1 MTSNDTETIL
11 ETKDLRKYFVE
22 TKGLFSRK
30 KSVLKAVD
38 NVTLSIQ
45 HGEVLGLVGE
55 SGCGKTTLGRTI
67 ARLYQ
72 PTGGQ
77 IVYRRF
83 LDSDNPEKIDVDQ
96 LTTNELKI
104 IRRDIQVIFQDP
116 FSSLNARWNIK
127 SIIAEP
133 LIVQGFKNEM
143 DVDRHVADL
152 LTKVGLSSDH
162 MQRYPHEFSG
172 GQRQRIGIAR
182 ALALGPKLVI
192 ADEPVSALDVSIQA
206 QILNLFEDLQREFSF
221 TSLFIAHDLL
231 VVEYVSNRIAVMY
244 LGKIVELCDAETF
257 FRNPLHPY
265 SEALLSAVPIPNPRY
280 TAKRILLQGDV
291 PSPVDVPKGCSFH
304 PRCNYY
310 KQGVC
315 DQHVPPLREFESGH
329 FTACIRAEEIELKG
343 LDELVGGSQI
353 Q

>member
-1 MTSNDTETIL
+1 MTSNNTETIL
-11 ETKDLRKYFVE
+11 ETIDLKKYFVE
-22 TKGLFSRK
+22 SKGLFSRK
-30 KSVLKAVD
+30 RSVLKAVD

-45 HGEVLGLVGE
+45 TGEVLGLVGE

-67 ARLYQ
+67 ARLYE

-77 IVYRRF
+77 IIYRRF
-83 LDSDNPEKIDVDQ
+83 PDSDNPEEIDVDR
-96 LTTNELKI
+96 LTTNELKT

-133 LIVQGFKNEM
+133 LLVQGLQNEIN
-143 DVDRHVADL
+143 VADRVADL
-152 LTKVGLSSDH
+152 LKKVGLSPDH

-206 QILNLFEDLQREFSF
+206 QILNLLEDLQREYSF
-221 TSLFIAHDLL
+221 TYLFIAHDLL

-257 FRNPLHPY
+257 YANPLHPY
-265 SEALLSAVPIPNPRY
+265 SEALLSAVPIPNPRHK
-280 TAKRILLQGDV
+280 AKRILLQGDV
-291 PSPVDVPKGCSFH
+291 PSPVNVPKGCSFH

-310 KQGVC
+310 KPGVC
-315 DQHVPPLREFESGH
+315 DQEVPPLRELGSGH
-329 FTACIRAEEIELKG
+329 FTTCLRAEEIELQG
-343 LDELVGGSQI
+343 LAELLSAS
-353 Q
+353 